1 MEILW
6 TTLLFFFMA
15 IVVSIVTLC
24 CGYHGRKDSAKSSEM
39 KALKKQKDIQWINAN
54 KDESNDYDIQT
65 QHFDADGME
74 VTEVDSRRAAN
85 RSQSAVYVSELAM
98 KTLDK
103 VPMRKA
109 KSMFQSS
116 DMYVWLVLVM
126 GIFYSIPA
134 LQLVLKYQVESQE
147 TGNQDLCYYNFQC
160 SIPFGTLTD
169 FNHFFS
175 NIGYIGFGIIF
186 IILTKYKSWRHHQR
200 EGNDIIRTETEGQ
213 KVNKGIPHHFGIF
226 YAMGIALIFEGI
238 LSACYHVCPTQ
249 ENFQF
254 DTTFMYVMAMIMFV
268 KIFQFRHPDLTANA
282 YKLFFVVAM
291 IMFFE
296 VIGIFFGN
304 NFFWVTLLI
313 GYSIGIVMLS
323 FTFYFS
329 HSIDENDHVKQ
340 YVWKLNLKSL
350 FRAFKLVWSGI
361 KSKNKNEWK
370 DNFLTSK
377 VILIVILQ
385 IFNITFLL
393 VGALGQWAKIESLHF
408 GISTYL
414 LYIFLGNMFIYT
426 IYYGS
431 MKIYH
436 KEKITIPP
444 QIYGFL
450 ALCFGVSGMVFFL
463 NPPYDS
469 DGNTPAQS
477 RNENKECTILEFY
490 DFHDIWHFLSSAG
503 IFFCYMLLLTL
514 DEGLEDVET
523 QSIHIF

>member
-1 MEILW
+1 MNI
-6 TTLLFFFMA
+6 FF
-15 IVVSIVTLC
+15 
-24 CGYHGRKDSAKSSEM
+24 
-39 KALKKQKDIQWINAN
+39 Q
-54 KDESNDYDIQT
+54 
-65 QHFDADGME
+65 
-74 VTEVDSRRAAN
+74 
-85 RSQSAVYVSELAM
+85 
-98 KTLDK
+98 
-103 VPMRKA
+103 
-109 KSMFQSS
+109 
-116 DMYVWLVLVM
+116 
-126 GIFYSIPA
+126 
-134 LQLVLKYQVESQE
+134 
-147 TGNQDLCYYNFQC
+147 
-160 SIPFGTLTD
+160 
-169 FNHFFS
+169 
-175 NIGYIGFGIIF
+175 
-186 IILTKYKSWRHHQR
+186 
-200 EGNDIIRTETEGQ
+200 
-213 KVNKGIPHHFGIF
+213 
-226 YAMGIALIFEGI
+226 
-238 LSACYHVCPTQ
+238 
-249 ENFQF
+249 
-254 DTTFMYVMAMIMFV
+254 
-268 KIFQFRHPDLTANA
+268 
-282 YKLFFVVAM
+282 LFFVVAM

-304 NFFWVTLLI
+304 NFFWITLLI

-350 FRAFKLVWSGI
+350 FRAFNLVWSGI

-393 VGALGQWAKIESLHF
+393 VGALGQWAKVEKLHF

-426 IYYGS
+426 FYYAS

-444 QIYGFL
+444 IIYGFF

-463 NPPYDS
+463 NPPYNS

-477 RNENKECTILEFY
+477 RNENKDCTILDFY